1 MSVSPSVY
9 HAGVD
14 RSFLVLD
21 IETIPD
27 GDLYRPPEKP
37 SGTEKPFPPV
47 YAHRVVVMGVMWLD
61 TGHRMTRLG
70 VLGDG
75 KDEAGVLSAFSDFMR
90 KNEPDLV
97 TFNGRSFDLP
107 VILQRSLRH
116 GVPMGWFYGRSDYR
130 YRYSV
135 AGHMDLCDLLAEHG
149 AARYI
154 SLDAAARLIGLPG
167 KTGVDGSQVEGL
179 WHAGQAETLKN
190 YCLSDVA
197 QTAFLFLRF
206 RLLQGALDAEG
217 YRRAAQDLYDKLS
230 ADGRTTLLLESA
242 DLDRLL
248 LRG

>member
-1 MSVSPSVY
+1 MDVSVGPSVY
-9 HAGVD
+9 HSIVD

-61 TGHRMTRLG
+61 AAHRMTRLG

-75 KDEAGVLSAFSDFMR
+75 RDEAGVLAAFSEFMR

-97 TFNGRSFDLP
+97 TFNGRSFDMP

-116 GVPMGWFYGRSDYR
+116 GVPMAWFYGRGDYR
-130 YRYSV
+130 YRYSA
-135 AGHMDLCDLLAEHG
+135 AGHLDLCDLLAEHG
-149 AARYI
+149 AARYV

-179 WHAGQAETLKN
+179 WHAG
-190 YCLSDVA
+190 C
-197 QTAFLFLRF
+197 
-206 RLLQGALDAEG
+206 
-217 YRRAAQDLYDKLS
+217 
-230 ADGRTTLLLESA
+230 
-242 DLDRLL
+242 
-248 LRG
+248 

>member
-1 MSVSPSVY
+1 VY
-9 HAGVD
+9 DAGVD

-47 YAHRVVVMGVMWLD
+47 YAHRIVVMGVLWLD
-61 TGHRMTRLG
+61 ASHRMMRLN

-90 KNEPDLV
+90 KNEPDIV

-107 VILQRSLRH
+107 VIVQRSLRH
-116 GVPMGWFYGRSDYR
+116 GVPMPWFYARGDYR

-135 AGHMDLCDLLAEHG
+135 AGHIDLCDLLSEHG
-149 AARYI
+149 AARYV

-179 WHAGQAETLKN
+179 WHAGQTETLKN
-190 YCLSDVA
+190 YCLCDVA

-206 RLLQGALDAEG
+206 RLLQGGLDVEG
-217 YRRAAQDLYDKLS
+217 YRRAAAELHEKLA
-230 ADGRTTLLLESA
+230 ADERVAALFESA

-248 LRG
+248 LRI